1 MASGLPPC
9 KRYVAT
15 HDNNGKSVYADLP
28 DIASSPVPKVGALG
42 RSWSVPNIPAKL
54 ENDADMKGYFAGPE
68 ESVSSFQRRD
78 IVVPP
83 EGGKNNG
90 ANLLVIDIEPGG
102 YSVMHR
108 TVSIDFSIC
117 VIGTIIHELD
127 GGQRATLKPG
137 VCKRPMLR

>member
-1 MASGLPPC
+1 MASGLPLC

-15 HDNNGKSVYADLP
+15 HDGNGKSVYADLP
-28 DIASSPVPKVGALG
+28 EITSIVVPKVGALG

-54 ENDADMKGYFAGPE
+54 GGDEDMKGYFASPE
-68 ESVSSFQRRD
+68 ESVSSSQRRE

-102 YSVMHR
+102 YSEMHQ

-117 VIGTIIHELD
+117 VIGTISWDSHSSDMCIQLILNSS
-127 GGQRATLKPG
+127 RT
-137 VCKRPMLR
+137 